1 MYIPAYTKSSI
12 DVSVKRLAVERFT
25 MSDIQKISNQVTKV
39 ENFAILNASELSVT
53 TQNIKDAATGLDMFK
68 TGYLVEQ
75 FNQPLTVARTTA
87 SDYAATFVGNVV
99 TCSMESLMCDLAY
112 LGSSSNIF
120 DKSGYLML
128 PYTETVFASQ
138 TLSSRT
144 TNLNPFL
151 MISWSGILDINP
163 KSDDWTEIRDLP
175 VIFESTTETNTVNNY
190 IPCPPPPLPPPRRP
204 DPPVIVDP
212 RPPRPPRPP
221 LPATTYGG
229 LYGRVIGRAGEEAG
243 VAYWVAQ
250 GEAVTRASFNAS
262 AAATY
267 SNYGNN
273 AYVNSDGSRSD
284 AATSYQITR
293 NNPLSAEAL
302 ARETVLTSTTT
313 YSYGAGNSIVATTTG
328 TNLDGTTFSQTR
340 RV

>member
-1 MYIPAYTKSSI
+1 
-12 DVSVKRLAVERFT
+12 
-25 MSDIQKISNQVTKV
+25 
-39 ENFAILNASELSVT
+39 
-53 TQNIKDAATGLDMFK
+53 MFK

-99 TCSMESLMCDLAY
+99 TCSMESLMCNLTY
-112 LGSSSNIF
+112 LGSSSNVVN
-120 DKSGYLML
+120 KSGYLML

-175 VIFESTTETNTVNNY
+175 VIFESKTETNIVQNY
-190 IPCPPPPLPPPRRP
+190 ISC
-204 DPPVIVDP
+204 
-212 RPPRPPRPP
+212 PPRPP

-229 LYGRVIGRAGEEAG
+229 LYGTVIGRAGEEAG

-250 GEAVTRASFNAS
+250 GEAVTRASFNTA

-267 SNYGNN
+267 TNYGNN
-273 AYVNSDGSRSD
+273 AYVNSDGSKS
-284 AATSYQITR
+284 ATTTSYQITR
-293 NNPLSAEAL
+293 NNPLSADAL

-313 YSYGAGNSIVATTTG
+313 YSYGAGRSIVATTTG
-328 TNLDGTTFSQTR
+328 TNLDGTTFSQSRT
-340 RV
+340 V